1 MNILATNDDG
11 ITSDGIEKLSEALR
25 KAGHRVLV
33 VAPDRNRSGV
43 SHALSFS
50 DGIAVKK
57 LSDDKWVCTGTPAD
71 CVIAA
76 IAGGIAFSPDA
87 VVSGI
92 NAGANLG
99 TDIVYSG
106 TAAAA
111 RQAVISGI
119 PGLAFSLAGEPPY
132 KFETAALWAAARFEE
147 LLSLWSADVFI
158 NVNFP
163 PAVRDNEPWAL
174 CVPSRR
180 RYTDKFSKKEN
191 GGGWTALRFDE
202 LLVKDE
208 APAGSDT
215 ALVKEGRVALSLVHT
230 QPSARVK
237 EECYEA

>member
-11 ITSDGIEKLSEALR
+11 ITSGGIEKLSAALR
-25 KAGHRVLV
+25 NAGHRVLV

-50 DGIAVKK
+50 DGISVKNTGG
-57 LSDDKWVCTGTPAD
+57 DNWVCSGTPAD
-71 CVIAA
+71 CVVAA
-76 IAGGIAFSPDA
+76 LAGGIAFTADA

-111 RQAVISGI
+111 RQAAISGV
-119 PGLAFSLAGEPPY
+119 PGIAFSLAGDPPY
-132 KFETAALWAAARFEE
+132 AFDTAARWAAAHFDQ
-147 LLSLWSADVFI
+147 LLSLWKKEVFI

-163 PAVRDNEPWAL
+163 SAVHEKSEWAF
-174 CVPSRR
+174 CFPSCRS
-180 RYTDKFSKKEN
+180 YTDRLSKKDAQD
-191 GGGWTALRFDE
+191 GWTALRFDD

-208 APAGSDT
+208 ARPGSDT
-215 ALVKEGRVALSLVHT
+215 ALVEEGRVAVSLVYT
-230 QPSARVK
+230 QPAAQIKK
-237 EECYEA
+237 EKPE